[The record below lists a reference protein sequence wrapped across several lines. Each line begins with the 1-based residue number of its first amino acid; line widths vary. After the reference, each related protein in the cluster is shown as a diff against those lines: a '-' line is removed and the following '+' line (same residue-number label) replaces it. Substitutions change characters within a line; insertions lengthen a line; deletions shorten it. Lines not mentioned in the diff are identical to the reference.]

1 MADHSKPTTSST
13 YSNFVSEL
21 DGRLDDITLGLDPA
35 NVTPTNV
42 PTNAIRWSS
51 ASNKWQKWNGTTW
64 NDLSAS
70 YSININGTV
79 GATTP
84 AAGTFTNLTANTSG
98 VISVNTSGDAL
109 RITQVGSGNALLV
122 EDSTNPD
129 STPFAV
135 KADGGVIV
143 GYTTSVTGT
152 GPATATSPVAQVHG
166 ITNNTSSLGL
176 YNWSSTGSFVDT
188 LSFNRSLSN
197 TIGTFG
203 GAVTSGVD
211 LGAVSFSGD
220 DGTSFI
226 EGARIFA
233 EVDGTPG
240 TNDMP
245 GRLVFST
252 TADGASSPTERMRI
266 NSSGNVGIGA
276 SSLTG
281 YAILS
286 QNNITGAT
294 TSYGMVAANTVQSD
308 VTTTGSYFQT
318 SGRTAAA
325 SFTLANMQHFT
336 ATQSTIGA
344 GSTVTNQYGFS
355 AASSLTGA
363 TNNYGFHSNIAS
375 GTGRW
380 NFYANGTAE
389 NFFGGATTVSVNST
403 SDALRITQ
411 NGTGNALVVEDSAN
425 PDASPFVIDSTGR
438 MMQGITSATFPT
450 EFAKA
455 ELAMTRATDNGV
467 AFIQYARKA
476 RGTIGSETAVLSGDD
491 LFSLQMYGYDGASY
505 IQAAQILAEVDGTPG
520 TNDMP
525 GRLVFSTTAD
535 GESSPTERMRINS
548 SGNVGIGTTTPDC
561 VLDVVGGI
569 QTSRTGVTSPAATD
583 GNVFSGTYTPT
594 LTNTTNIASSTA
606 AVCQYMRV
614 GNVVTVS
621 GTVTIDPTATGRIV
635 MGMTLPI
642 ASNFAGANECGGTFA
657 SSGTTTV
664 NVGSIAADSTN
675 DRATFD
681 GVTADAASRVYAFS
695 FTYRII

>member
-380 NFYANGTAE
+380 NFYASGTA
-389 NFFGGATTVSVNST
+389 
-403 SDALRITQ
+403 
-411 NGTGNALVVEDSAN
+411 AN
-425 PDASPFVIDSTGR
+425 Y
-438 MMQGITSATFPT
+438 
-450 EFAKA
+450 FA
-455 ELAMTRATDNGV
+455 
-467 AFIQYARKA
+467 
-476 RGTIGSETAVLSGDD
+476 
-491 LFSLQMYGYDGASY
+491 
-505 IQAAQILAEVDGTPG
+505 
-520 TNDMP
+520 
-525 GRLVFSTTAD
+525 
-535 GESSPTERMRINS
+535 
-548 SGNVGIGTTTPDC
+548 GNVGIGTTTPDC

>member
-1 MADHSKPTTSST
+1 MST
-13 YSNFVSEL
+13 IVTRAGKGSALTHTEV
-21 DGRLDDITLGLDPA
+21 DA
-35 NVTPTNV
+35 N
-42 PTNAIRWSS
+42 
-51 ASNKWQKWNGTTW
+51 
-64 NDLSAS
+64 
-70 YSININGTV
+70 
-79 GATTP
+79 
-84 AAGTFTNLTANTSG
+84 FTNLNTDKVEKSG
-98 VISVNTSGDAL
+98 TDPVVISVNTSGNAL

-122 EDSTNPD
+122 EDSANPD
-129 STPFAV
+129 ASPFVV

-252 TADGASSPTERMRI
+252 TADGAATPTERMRI
-266 NSSGNVGIGA
+266 DSKGNVGIGA

-308 VTTTGSYFQT
+308 VTTVGSYFQT

-325 SFTLANMQHFT
+325 SFTLTNMQHFT

-380 NFYANGTAE
+380 NFYANGTADNYFAGNVGIGQSAPSDLLHIYAASSPE
-389 NFFGGATTVSVNST
+389 IRIQDVNGSFYVGRD
-403 SDALRITQ
+403 SSS
-411 NGTGNALVVEDSAN
+411 NALLNMAQ
-425 PDASPFVIDSTGR
+425 AYAMIF
-438 MMQGITSATFPT
+438 QTSN
-450 EFAKA
+450 
-455 ELAMTRATDNGV
+455 L
-467 AFIQYARKA
+467 
-476 RGTIGSETAVLSGDD
+476 
-491 LFSLQMYGYDGASY
+491 
-505 IQAAQILAEVDGTPG
+505 
-520 TNDMP
+520 
-525 GRLVFSTTAD
+525 
-535 GESSPTERMRINS
+535 ERMRIDS
-548 SGNVGIGTTTPDC
+548 SGNVGIGTSSPGSFSGTVKLVVGSAATTTTPGAVTVYSGTATYGGLYFADGTVGNQLYRGAVEYNHSTDALLLYSAGSERMRIDSAGNVGIGTSSPAC
-561 VLDVVGGI
+561 ALDVVGGI
-569 QTSRTGVTSPAATD
+569 QTSRTAVTSPAATD

-594 LTNTTNIASSTA
+594 LSNTTNIASSTA